1 MQDIYI
7 ITRNKGKL
15 MAAQDAFSKYNM
27 SLKQFDKDVPEI
39 QADTSAEIALF
50 AAQNVAKEF
59 GINVIREDHSI
70 FINALG
76 IPGPYTNF
84 IEKKLS
90 AEKLLELLSTQND
103 RTGYFEVAAAYAEP
117 NELTKTFIF
126 QVNISFSAEPRGNL
140 SGGWNRIII
149 LEGENRTLAECNEK
163 ERVNVWNK
171 NYIEIA
177 KFLSERNKR

>member
-1 MQDIYI
+1 MINDIYI

-15 MAAQDAFSKYNM
+15 MAAQDAFSRYNVK
-27 SLKQFDKDVPEI
+27 LNQFDKDIPEI
-39 QADTSAEIALF
+39 QADTSTEIALF

-90 AEKLLELLSTQND
+90 SEKLLELLSTQKD

-117 NELTKTFIF
+117 NGLIKTFVF
-126 QVNISFSAEPRGNL
+126 RVNISFSNEPRGNL

-149 LEGENRTLAECNEK
+149 LEGETKTLAEYDEK

-171 NYIEIA
+171 NYNQIA
-177 KFLSERNKR
+177 KFLSNRRQ